1 MAQGHA
7 RLMYR
12 TEVTLEDAVT
22 VITLME
28 SSMLSAALISSD
40 NALHSSFPD
49 EPMIEYHHQG
59 KVLLVLSFRVF
70 DSYSLQLS

>member
-1 MAQGHA
+1 LAQGHA

-49 EPMIEYHHQG
+49 DAMMEYHHQG
-59 KVLLVLSFRVF
+59 KGLLRLSFRVL